1 MKVASHFNL
10 MVGVGLLKRRYLSRD
25 ENKENE
31 NAKLQRKNIP
41 GIGKKM
47 SSGAEV
53 ILSLVYAKKKKNTF

>member
-31 NAKLQRKNIP
+31 NAKL
-41 GIGKKM
+41 
-47 SSGAEV
+47 
-53 ILSLVYAKKKKNTF
+53 